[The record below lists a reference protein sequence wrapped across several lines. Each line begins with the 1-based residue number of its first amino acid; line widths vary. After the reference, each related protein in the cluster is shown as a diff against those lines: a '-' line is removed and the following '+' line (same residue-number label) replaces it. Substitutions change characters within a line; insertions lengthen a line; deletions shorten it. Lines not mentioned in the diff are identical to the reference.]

1 MATDIL
7 DVMEFFK
14 LLLVDCHR
22 HQSRALE
29 IDVIDE
35 QENGWLSIE

>member
-1 MATDIL
+1 VAEDIL
-7 DVMEFFK
+7 DVMEFLK

-35 QENGWLSIE
+35 EENGRQSIE